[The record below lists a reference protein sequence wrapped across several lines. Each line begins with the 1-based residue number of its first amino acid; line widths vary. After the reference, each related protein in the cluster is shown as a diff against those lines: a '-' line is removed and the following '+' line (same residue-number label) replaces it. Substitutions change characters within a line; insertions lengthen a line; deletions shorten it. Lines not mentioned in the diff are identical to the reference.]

1 MRPILHVDQLISIY
15 NIEQIIM
22 REILLWIYFNIM
34 PSAET
39 ILVIDVPMRSSRD
52 LGRDT
57 FTITPM
63 SGPMH
68 LS

>member
-1 MRPILHVDQLISIY
+1 
-15 NIEQIIM
+15 M
-22 REILLWIYFNIM
+22 REILLWAHLDIM
-34 PSAET
+34 PSAKT
-39 ILVIDVPMRSSRD
+39 ILVIDVPMRSSCD
-52 LGRDT
+52 LGQDT

>member
-1 MRPILHVDQLISIY
+1 MRK
-15 NIEQIIM
+15 N
-22 REILLWIYFNIM
+22 LLWIYLNIM

-39 ILVIDVPMRSSRD
+39 ILVIDMPMRSSRD

>member
-1 MRPILHVDQLISIY
+1 MLHVDQLISIY
-15 NIEQIIM
+15 NIEQIVM
-22 REILLWIYFNIM
+22 REILLWIYLNIM
-34 PSAET
+34 PSAKT
-39 ILVIDVPMRSSRD
+39 ILVIDVPMCSSHD
-52 LGRDT
+52 LGQDT

>member
-1 MRPILHVDQLISIY
+1 MRK
-15 NIEQIIM
+15 
-22 REILLWIYFNIM
+22 ILLWIYLNIM